1 MANEQIIKEAIQIL
15 EDAGYTVIPP
25 HVVVSAPDTETQGPK
40 QTSYCYPDHVEDN
53 SFLVI
58 E

>member
-1 MANEQIIKEAIQIL
+1 MEKIVIDDAIRIL

-25 HVVVSAPDTETQGPK
+25 HIIVSAPDTETRDQK

-53 SFLVI
+53 SFMVI

>member
-1 MANEQIIKEAIQIL
+1 MDNTLIENAIRIL

-25 HVVVSAPDTETQGPK
+25 HIVVSTPDTETVEPK

-58 E
+58 R